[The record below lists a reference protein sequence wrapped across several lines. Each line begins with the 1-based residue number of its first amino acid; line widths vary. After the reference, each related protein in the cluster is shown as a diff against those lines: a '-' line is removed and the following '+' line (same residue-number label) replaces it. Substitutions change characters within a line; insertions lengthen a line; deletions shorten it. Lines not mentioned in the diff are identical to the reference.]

1 MLTGTK
7 NNTGTHRDGF
17 DVNVSLRLTTIA
29 QRKHS
34 SREALILRTLLLTLT
49 TRQRRAYRHCHSQQ
63 SFTKCR
69 QRSTPIGLIDLQ
81 SIGFFYH
88 LAFRGPHIVR
98 PCRVAFAANAMPLR
112 RSASL
117 LSGLISRASPS
128 ITIIHFGCV
137 SCCRPPSAKKCY
149 RKMYRALP
157 RDEDAMP
164 DKKART
170 STRCVRVCLAL
181 GAF

>member
-1 MLTGTK
+1 M
-7 NNTGTHRDGF
+7 
-17 DVNVSLRLTTIA
+17 
-29 QRKHS
+29 
-34 SREALILRTLLLTLT
+34 RTLLLTLT
-49 TRQRRAYRHCHSQQ
+49 TRQRRAYRRCHSQQ

-81 SIGFFYH
+81 SIGFFIIWH
-88 LAFRGPHIVR
+88 FASHTLRVPVAFV
-98 PCRVAFAANAMPLR
+98 FAANAMPLR